1 MAKMLDLNYNYS
13 YVRSSPLSIKIDF
26 TNKMKAARRIPRS
39 ESEVCGLFV
48 RLGWGSKTSEPDF
61 TRQCHV
67 SPREG
72 LIDGG
77 VL

>member
-39 ESEVCGLFV
+39 ESEVCL
-48 RLGWGSKTSEPDF
+48 
-61 TRQCHV
+61 
-67 SPREG
+67 
-72 LIDGG
+72 
-77 VL
+77 